1 MTNEAQKTKIAVI
14 GAGAVGSTVAYATLI
29 KGLAGELALFDIAT
43 DLVKAQAED
52 LNHGAQFAP
61 ATVINGSDDP
71 AVTADADIVVMT
83 AGARQKPGQSRLDLA
98 GVNINITKSVLG
110 KVREVAPNA
119 IYILV
124 TNPCDI
130 ITYAATKF
138 LELPK
143 GRVFGSGTV
152 LDSARLRY
160 LISKKLNVAMTNV
173 HAIMAG
179 EHGDSEIPLWSVANI
194 GGQALA
200 DYALDGKS
208 IPASE
213 YDAIRKEVAEG
224 AYRVIQGKGATNYAI
239 GLATAEIL
247 EALLR
252 DENRILPVSSVLDGA
267 YGLSDVALSVPS
279 LVNRQG
285 VGEVLELPISDEDRA
300 GLQKSAE
307 TLKANAKSLGL

>member
-1 MTNEAQKTKIAVI
+1 MTIEAQKSKIAII

-29 KGLAGELALFDIAT
+29 KGLAGEIVLNDIAT

-61 ATVINGSDDP
+61 ATVIKGSDDP
-71 AVTADADIVVMT
+71 AVCADADIVVMT

-119 IYILV
+119 IYLLV

-138 LELPK
+138 LDLPA

-160 LISKKLNVAMTNV
+160 QISQKLNVSMVNV

-179 EHGDSEIPLWSVANI
+179 EHGDSEIPLWSAANI
-194 GGQALA
+194 GGQPLA
-200 DYALDGKS
+200 DYDLDGHKIS
-208 IPASE
+208 TDE
-213 YDAIRKEVAEG
+213 YEEIRKEVAEG

-239 GLATAEIL
+239 GLATAEII

-252 DENRILPVSSVLDGA
+252 DENRILPVSAVLNGA
-267 YGLSDVALSVPS
+267 YGLDDVALSVPR

-285 VGEVLELPISDEDRA
+285 VGDVVELPISDADRA
-300 GLQKSAE
+300 GLVKSAT
-307 TLKANAKSLGL
+307 TLKENAEHLGI